1 VETWSIGTEEAGG
14 VMTTPLASFI
24 LYKPDKHPWELMKD
38 IVVGE
43 PIQLVEDT
51 DEEYRYLGVAL
62 VQSMK
67 CCTLRMVDNQDLD
80 RARPKYRCPLDLLKS
95 LRKSFPEY
103 KADFT
108 GDTLVGVV
116 TVQPLSYSLK
126 SLNKIV
132 GKAPQKL
139 SKLS

>member
-1 VETWSIGTEEAGG
+1 METWAIDAEDAKG
-14 VMTTPLASFI
+14 VMSAPLASFI
-24 LYKPDKHPWELMKD
+24 LYKPDKHPWESMKD

-43 PIQLVEDT
+43 PIQLVEDG
-51 DEEYRYLGVAL
+51 DEDYRYLGVAV

-67 CCTLRMVDNQDLD
+67 CCTLRTVEKQDLE
-80 RARPKYRCPLDLLKS
+80 RARPKYDSPMDLVKS

-103 KADFT
+103 RADFS

-126 SLNKIV
+126 SLNKVV

-139 SKLS
+139 PKLS